1 MNFFKDSQTF
11 IDNLQCESQERVHE
25 LIKDLELSVTQSEL
39 VLRNI
44 GRLCPPCSWPARDAK
59 SHHQQKGRVLERPGP
74 SSQFLYVDCNQ
85 GNGTRSESQ
94 ISVFQLKNVLS
105 VWCSVL
111 PYLWELM
118 DHLGMWRLEN
128 ACFCFKSATWL
139 SQTSTSKIVSYW
151 HLNILAGTLQRFAV
165 FSPYSQQYLLTWFC
179 PQAKKWSYLLPEF
192 KNLNWKLKWPLSR
205 WHASLFLHLSS
216 SSFLW
221 EPGIIS
227 R

>member
-105 VWCSVL
+105 VWCS
-111 PYLWELM
+111 
-118 DHLGMWRLEN
+118 N
-128 ACFCFKSATWL
+128 CFTLLVRANGPSRDVK
-139 SQTSTSKIVSYW
+139 
-151 HLNILAGTLQRFAV
+151 AGK
-165 FSPYSQQYLLTWFC
+165 C
-179 PQAKKWSYLLPEF
+179 
-192 KNLNWKLKWPLSR
+192 
-205 WHASLFLHLSS
+205 LFLLQKCHLAIPDKY
-216 SSFLW
+216 LKNC
-221 EPGIIS
+221 
-227 R
+227 